1 VGVDSGNG
9 RLTETALT
17 GWFVLSQRC
26 ELRIRSAQLATPVTS
41 RAGWAARCWV
51 SADRA
56 TSPSGKNPVEAKSA
70 PPARLRRKPVLVAP
84 DRNHLVDTT
93 HLGQTHLRGR
103 SGCDGS
109 DFSLVVGA
117 VGIH

>member
-1 VGVDSGNG
+1 MGVDSGNG

-51 SADRA
+51 SAGR
-56 TSPSGKNPVEAKSA
+56 
-70 PPARLRRKPVLVAP
+70 PARAEKIQSRLSPLPQPAYGV
-84 DRNHLVDTT
+84 
-93 HLGQTHLRGR
+93 
-103 SGCDGS
+103 
-109 DFSLVVGA
+109 SLFLSHRTA
-117 VGIH
+117 ITWSTPPI